1 MTKVAKLEGLSHVLR
16 AAPLS
21 ALVIFVGCSDP
32 ADSKEATSL
41 IPRSEC
47 VTVEGDGGTVDFF
60 SEILPI
66 LSDRCVR
73 CHGGVRELGSPRLNL
88 QSRERAAFVL
98 GEADDPCSSELFRR
112 IAIADPDRRMPF
124 DAPPLSPDEVS
135 LMARWIRN
143 GAPWPKPWAFAPL
156 AKPDPAELS
165 VSNEAW
171 IKTPIDRFILHR
183 LDKKGMLPSP
193 EAERTTLLRR
203 VFLDLTGIPPAI
215 ADVDAFM
222 ADTSDRAYENVVD
235 RLLQSPRFGE
245 AWGRHWLDQARY
257 ADSEGYER
265 DPPRPNAW
273 RWRDW
278 VIDAFNRDVPFDQFT
293 IEQLAGDLLP
303 DAKPTQ
309 ILGTGFHRQAMF
321 NREDGVDPEEDR
333 TKRVIDRV
341 ATVGTTWLGLTLGCA
356 QCHSHTYDPISQKEF
371 YKLYAFFNNAN
382 EANLV
387 LPKRGN
393 VEGGDADVM
402 AENTDRPT
410 YLFVRGNF
418 LTPDQGEE
426 LIPGTP
432 AILYPFQS
440 QGRRP
445 TRLDLAR
452 WIVDPR
458 NPLPPRV
465 AVNTIWYHLFGR
477 GIVATLEDFGSRAQL
492 PSHPE
497 LLDWLADDFVSHGWL
512 RKRFI
517 KQIVMSSTYRQSAA
531 VRPDL
536 ETGDVENVFLA
547 RQNRIRV
554 PAETVIDT
562 SLAASGLLAPKDG
575 GPCVYP
581 PVPPELLTIT
591 HLGIAWP
598 TSQGEDRHRRA
609 LYTFHQRSVPYPQLR
624 IFDRP
629 SAASS
634 VTGRRQSNT
643 PLQALTMMHNSVFVE
658 AAQAL
663 ARRAQ
668 TEKAGDA
675 EAQIVFAFRLALGR
689 VPEEKERAVLRGLF
703 SDFKGT
709 FESDSEAATKLVGD
723 YLPDGVPVATAAAM
737 VVTAQVIL
745 NLDEVITRE

>member
-1 MTKVAKLEGLSHVLR
+1 MTNGVNTDALSHMLR

-21 ALVIFVGCSDP
+21 AFVILIGCSDP
-32 ADSKEATSL
+32 ADSKDAGSF

-47 VTVEGDGGTVDFF
+47 VTIEEDGGTVDFF

-73 CHGGVRELGSPRLNL
+73 CHGGVRELGSPQLNL
-88 QSRERAAFVL
+88 QSRARSAFVL
-98 GEADDPCSSELFRR
+98 GEAGDPCSSELFRR
-112 IAIADPDRRMPF
+112 VATTDPGRRMPF
-124 DAPPLSPDEVS
+124 DSPALSPDEVR
-135 LMARWIRN
+135 LIARWIRN
-143 GAPWPKPWAFAPL
+143 GAAWPRHWAFTPL
-156 AKPDPAELS
+156 GKPEPAELH
-165 VSNEAW
+165 VSKEGW
-171 IKTPIDRFILHR
+171 IKTPIDRFVLHR
-183 LDKKGMLPSP
+183 LDKEGLLPSP
-193 EAERTTLLRR
+193 EAERATLLRR
-203 VFLDLTGIPPAI
+203 VSLDLTGLPPAI
-215 ADVDAFM
+215 TDVDAFI
-222 ADTSDRAYENVVD
+222 ADTSEGAYEKVVD
-235 RLLQSPRFGE
+235 RLLQSPSFGE
-245 AWGRHWLDQARY
+245 TWGRHWLDQARY

-273 RWRDW
+273 RFRDW
-278 VIDAFNRDVPFDQFT
+278 VVDAFNRDVPFDQFT

-303 DAKPTQ
+303 DATPPQ

-333 TKRVIDRV
+333 TKRVMDRV
-341 ATVGTTWLGLTLGCA
+341 TTVGTTWLGLTLGCA

-371 YKLYAFFNNAN
+371 YQLYAFFDNAN

-402 AENTDRPT
+402 AEKNDRT
-410 YLFVRGNF
+410 THLFIRGDF
-418 LTPDQGEE
+418 LNPDLTEA

-432 AILYPFQS
+432 AILHPFQS
-440 QGRRP
+440 QGPRP

-452 WIVDPR
+452 WIVDPH

-477 GIVATLEDFGSRAQL
+477 GIVATLEDFGSRAEL

-517 KQIVMSSTYRQSAA
+517 KQIVMSSTYRQSAV

-536 ETGDVENVFLA
+536 EAYDVGNVLLA
-547 RQNRIRV
+547 RQNRLRV

-591 HLGIAWP
+591 NLGTVWP
-598 TSQGEDRHRRA
+598 TSEGKDRHRRA
-609 LYTFHQRSVPYPQLR
+609 LYTFHQRSIPYPQLR

-629 SAASS
+629 SATSS
-634 VTGRRQSNT
+634 FTGRRRSNT

-668 TEKAGDA
+668 TEKTGDA
-675 EAQIVFAFRLALGR
+675 EAQIAFAFRLTLGR
-689 VPEEKERAVLRGLF
+689 FPDVNERAELGGLF
-703 SDFKGT
+703 SDFKAT
-709 FESDSEAATKLVGD
+709 FESDAESATKLVGD